1 MTKRYE
7 KQEILQAV
15 DQFVQELRAVEELE
29 QFREAERQI
38 HASSSVNEK
47 IAQLKLLQQQAV
59 NFQQY
64 EKVEALR
71 QVEEKIATLERTID
85 ELPIVQQYQST
96 QAIANELLQLVTQQL
111 ERNVRKMMYEQVYN
125 GEKSN

>member
-7 KQEILQAV
+7 KAEILRAV
-15 DQFVQELRAVEELE
+15 DQFVQELRAVDELE

-38 HASSSVNEK
+38 HASTSVSEK
-47 IAQLKLLQQQAV
+47 TAQLKALQQQAV

-64 EKVEALR
+64 EKIEALR
-71 QVEEKIATLERTID
+71 QVEQEIEFLERTID
-85 ELPIVQQYQST
+85 ALPIVQQYQST

-111 ERNVRKMMYEQVYN
+111 ERNVRQMMYEQLY
-125 GEKSN
+125 K